1 MLKVFGFI
9 ASGFACLM
17 GIISI
22 PAYIYQGCFPAG
34 CGIYSVYSLFEILTW
49 IVFSIFLF
57 VLSINLK

>member
-17 GIISI
+17 GIISF
-22 PAYIYQGCFPAG
+22 AFYIDQGCFPG
-34 CGIYSVYSLFEILTW
+34 WCGIYSVYSLFEILTW